1 VPLKQN
7 YGTLE
12 MADRT
17 TKRLVIDASV
27 ARSCGSPAA
36 DKPPGNTCRDF
47 LYAVLDC
54 EHQVVMTTEIRA
66 EWQKHQSRNTAR
78 WLRLMVSNGQ
88 LFPIQEPLF
97 DAELWETI
105 PDMAQSDKQREAM
118 AKDILLLEAALATD
132 RRIVSLD
139 ENTARKYYT
148 LAAKTILKLR
158 EIVWVN
164 PDKPEENPIEWLREG
179 APADDWRMLGRD

>member
-1 VPLKQN
+1 
-7 YGTLE
+7 

-17 TKRLVIDASV
+17 PKRLVIDASI
-27 ARSCGSPAA
+27 ARSCGSPTA
-36 DKPPGNTCRDF
+36 DRPPGTTCRDF

-66 EWQKHQSRNTAR
+66 EWKKHQSRNTAR
-78 WLRLMVSNGQ
+78 WLRLMISNGQ
-88 LFPIQEPLF
+88 LFPIQDQLF

-105 PDMAQSDKQREAM
+105 PDMAKSDQQREAM

-132 RRIVSLD
+132 RRIASLD
-139 ENTARKYYT
+139 ENTARKYYK
-148 LAAKTILKLR
+148 LAAQTIPKLR

-164 PDKPEENPIEWLREG
+164 PDKPAENPIGWLQSD
-179 APADDWRMLGRD
+179 APADDFRMLGQQ